1 MLNIAGTARIVSDL
15 HLRVDRPDLTER
27 FARFLADTATARVE
41 TLFILG
47 DLFEYWIGDD
57 DLADP
62 FNARVCQLLRN
73 LADQGTQILFIAG
86 NRDFL
91 IGETFAAATG
101 VGLLGETETVR
112 LSAASHAGALH
123 DVSSP
128 SGAVNSASC
137 PAGPAS
143 LRTRADM
150 RSLTAAGGVATL
162 LMHGDTV
169 CTDDL
174 PYQEFRRMVR
184 SREWQTTFLARSLA
198 ERRAE
203 VASLRRRSIAAVKDK
218 TAAITDASAIA
229 IRAALTAHGCTRLI
243 HGHTHRPG
251 REDIH
256 LAAGSAERWVL
267 SDWDVGRG
275 DALELSA
282 AGVRRIDL
290 SR

>member
-1 MLNIAGTARIVSDL
+1 MLTIGGTARLVSDL
-15 HLRVDRPDLTER
+15 HLRAERPDLTRR
-27 FARFLADTATARVE
+27 FGEFLAATAAAKVE

-62 FNARVCQLLRN
+62 FNTQVCRLLRD
-73 LADQGTQILFIAG
+73 LADCGTRIYFIAG

-91 IGETFAAATG
+91 IGERLAAAAGIT
-101 VGLLGETETVR
+101 LLGETERV
-112 LSAASHAGALH
+112 
-123 DVSSP
+123 
-128 SGAVNSASC
+128 
-137 PAGPAS
+137 
-143 LRTRADM
+143 
-150 RSLTAAGGVATL
+150 AAGGTATL

-184 SREWQTTFLARSLA
+184 SLQWQADFLARPLA

-203 VASLRRRSIAAVKDK
+203 VENLRRRSAAAMQDK
-218 TAAITDASAIA
+218 TAAIMDANAAA
-229 IRAALTAHGCTRLI
+229 IRTALTSHGCTRLI

-251 REDIH
+251 HETIA

-267 SDWDVGRG
+267 SDWDSGRG
-275 DALELSA
+275 DALEIDA

>member
-1 MLNIAGTARIVSDL
+1 MLTIAGTARFISDL
-15 HLRVDRPDLTER
+15 HLRAERPDLTER
-27 FARFLADTATARVE
+27 FATFLAATAAARVA

-62 FNARVCQLLRN
+62 FNARVCKLLRD
-73 LADQGTQILFIAG
+73 LADHGTRLFFIAG

-91 IGETFAAATG
+91 IGKTFAAAAGIHLLDETTRVG
-101 VGLLGETETVR
+101 VGGT
-112 LSAASHAGALH
+112 
-123 DVSSP
+123 
-128 SGAVNSASC
+128 
-137 PAGPAS
+137 
-143 LRTRADM
+143 
-150 RSLTAAGGVATL
+150 ATL

-174 PYQEFRRMVR
+174 PYQEFRQMVR
-184 SREWQTTFLARSLA
+184 TREWQTSFLSRPLT

-203 VASLRRRSIAAVKDK
+203 VESLRRRSAEAMQGK
-218 TAAITDASAIA
+218 TAAIMDANAAA
-229 IRAALTAHGCTRLI
+229 IRTTLTTHDCTRLI

-251 REDIH
+251 REDIA
-256 LAAGSAERWVL
+256 LPDGTAERWIL
-267 SDWDVGRG
+267 SDWDTGRG
-275 DALELSA
+275 DALEISG